1 MPSRI
6 SVMLTA
12 SRVAPSVRTTSRS
25 RSWVIGRAGRTPCC
39 SNAIAAASTAPI
51 QIGRYRSPDVSLSS
65 RIGWLPG
72 SSTRTPTTRS
82 SCTVRLPQL
91 RPGEGTWWS
100 RGGTVDWSGAPPGGP
115 EQVHRTPESR
125 AEEVP
130 ESCVEQSAVQLPG
143 QGGELTQLLGG
154 ARPRLLRAGPQH
166 RRDQLLDQSRLALD
180 AGAVDPQVP
189 RLQAVPGQAG
199 GGAG

>member
-12 SRVAPSVRTTSRS
+12 SRVAPRARTTSLS

-51 QIGRYRSPDVSLSS
+51 QIGRYRSPCVSLSS

-82 SCTVRLPQL
+82 SCTVRLPGRRSVDRSEASDGGLADDVHGTPDSGAEQFPQTRLEQCRVQL
-91 RPGEGTWWS
+91 RGE
-100 RGGTVDWSGAPPGGP
+100 
-115 EQVHRTPESR
+115 
-125 AEEVP
+125 
-130 ESCVEQSAVQLPG
+130 
-143 QGGELTQLLGG
+143 GGELPELLRGPCPG
-154 ARPRLLRAGPQH
+154 LLRARPEH
-166 RRDQLLDQSRLALD
+166 RRDQLLDQARL
-180 AGAVDPQVP
+180 PFHS
-189 RLQAVPGQAG
+189 
-199 GGAG
+199 